1 MGAGEAPAV
10 AELLATQLAAFLALL
25 LATTAAHKGWR
36 FAHARSVA
44 HEFAGVP
51 RAAAP
56 AAVLFASLLE
66 AGAAVLLI
74 VPSGRASGAW
84 ISTLV
89 LSGYLALI
97 VRAIAKGRRDVDCG
111 CSFAPS
117 RHPLG
122 AFHIVRNAALALAS
136 LAVAITTRSGGAGA
150 AQRARGSVRALGAV
164 WRTRSSDEP
173 VTASQERCVMSLV
186 IASEVA
192 LWIAVLVLSVV
203 CIALARQVGVLHQ
216 RLAPAGALAL
226 SQPLKLGEAAPEM
239 NLIALDGSAV
249 KIGGVRGGRSQM
261 LLFISPECTVCEA
274 LLPAVRSAQSAERR
288 WLEIVLASD
297 GDREIHARFVADKG
311 LAKFPY
317 VLSEHLGRSYAVAKL
332 PYAVLID
339 EVGRLSATGLVNTRE
354 HLESLFVAKERGV
367 GSIQQFLRT
376 SDRRASSGE

>member
-1 MGAGEAPAV
+1 
-10 AELLATQLAAFLALL
+10 
-25 LATTAAHKGWR
+25 
-36 FAHARSVA
+36 
-44 HEFAGVP
+44 
-51 RAAAP
+51 
-56 AAVLFASLLE
+56 
-66 AGAAVLLI
+66 
-74 VPSGRASGAW
+74 
-84 ISTLV
+84 
-89 LSGYLALI
+89 
-97 VRAIAKGRRDVDCG
+97 
-111 CSFAPS
+111 
-117 RHPLG
+117 
-122 AFHIVRNAALALAS
+122 
-136 LAVAITTRSGGAGA
+136 
-150 AQRARGSVRALGAV
+150 
-164 WRTRSSDEP
+164 
-173 VTASQERCVMSLV
+173 MSLV